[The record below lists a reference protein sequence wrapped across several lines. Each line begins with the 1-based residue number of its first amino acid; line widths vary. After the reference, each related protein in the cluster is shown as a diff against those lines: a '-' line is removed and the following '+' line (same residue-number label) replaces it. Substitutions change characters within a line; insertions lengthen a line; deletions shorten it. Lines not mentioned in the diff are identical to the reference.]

1 MPEAPPDTP
10 ALPAGGVGVAEEYG
24 VPLPPLA
31 LRMGGA
37 HFREDADFV
46 AAAIRDVAL
55 LQRHAQLTRTS
66 RLLDWG
72 CGAGRLAVGV
82 KQALGHVRDYH
93 GVDVQPKLL
102 TWAADHLT
110 DEHTRFTLVDQRNE
124 RYNPD
129 GVADFAIPADSGSV
143 DVLYAYSVFSHM
155 LEADVRGYAATIAR
169 ILAPQG
175 RAVMTAFVED
185 GVLDCEENPPGYGP
199 LSWKG
204 RLHCVRFDRAF
215 FEAAV
220 WEAGLAVDE
229 FVYGRE
235 TDGQSLY
242 SLRRRTT

>member
-1 MPEAPPDTP
+1 MTDLV
-10 ALPAGGVGVAEEYG
+10 LPAIGL
-24 VPLPPLA
+24 PLPPVP

-55 LQRHAQLTRTS
+55 LQRHAGLTRES

-82 KQALGHVRDYH
+82 RQSLGHVRDYH
-93 GVDVQPKLL
+93 GVDVQPELL
-102 TWAADHLT
+102 EWAREHLT
-110 DEHTRFTLVDQRNE
+110 DEHTRFSLVDQRNE
-124 RYNPD
+124 RYNPE
-129 GVADFAIPADSGSV
+129 GAATFTIPADPGSV

-155 LEADVRGYAATIAR
+155 LEPDVRGYAASIAE

-175 RAVMTAFVED
+175 RALMTAFVENAVPD
-185 GVLDCEENPPGYGP
+185 WEENPTDYRKLP
-199 LSWKG
+199 WKG
-204 RLHCVRFDRAF
+204 RLHCVRFDRRF
-215 FEAAV
+215 FEELL
-220 WEAGLAVDE
+220 WDAGLAVDE

-242 SLRRRTT
+242 SLRPRASL

>member
-1 MPEAPPDTP
+1 MPEAVIPE
-10 ALPAGGVGVAEEYG
+10 LGL
-24 VPLPPLA
+24 PLPPIE

-37 HFREDADFV
+37 HFREDTDFV

-55 LQRHAQLTRTS
+55 LQRHAGLNRES

-72 CGAGRLAVGV
+72 CGAGRLAVGI
-82 KQALGHVRDYH
+82 KQSLGHVRDCH
-93 GVDVQPKLL
+93 GVDVQSNLL
-102 TWAADHLT
+102 AWARDHLT

-129 GVADFAIPADSGSV
+129 GPSDFHIPAEPGSV

-155 LEADVRGYAATIAR
+155 LEPDVRGYARTISE

-175 RAVMTAFVED
+175 RAVMTAFVEND
-185 GVLDCEENPPGYGP
+185 VPDSEENPAEYRK
-199 LSWKG
+199 LAWKG
-204 RLHCVRFDRAF
+204 RLHCVRFDRRF
-215 FEAAV
+215 FEGLL
-220 WEAGLAVDE
+220 WDNGLAVDE

-242 SLRRRTT
+242 SLRLRSSI